1 VTIEFNKSLVAE
13 FLTALVESRIKDAMD
28 LVHEDCYY
36 WVIGDKALFPF
47 AGEYN
52 KEELENIMS
61 GSLDVH
67 DGKEAMQ
74 PTSDI
79 IGMTAEGN
87 RIAVETVAH
96 VPLQDGG
103 VYNQTYH
110 WLFEVKDQK
119 ISVIKEYLDTI
130 KAMNAF
136 GGIADRPVYSH
147 ELPDSRG

>member
-1 VTIEFNKSLVAE
+1 MTIEFNKRLVTE
-13 FLTALVESRIKDAMD
+13 FLTALLESRIKDAMD

-67 DGKEAMQ
+67 DDEGGAPQ
-74 PTSDI
+74 PTMEI

-87 RIAVETVAH
+87 RVAVETLVH

-103 VYNQTYH
+103 MYNQTYH
-110 WLFEVKDQK
+110 WLFEVEDQRL
-119 ISVIKEYLDTI
+119 SVIKEYLDTI

-136 GGIADRPVYSH
+136 GAIADNLVY
-147 ELPDSRG
+147 RQ

>member
-1 VTIEFNKSLVAE
+1 MTIEFNKGLVTE

-52 KEELENIMS
+52 KEELERIMS

-67 DGKEAMQ
+67 DDKGMQ
-74 PTSDI
+74 PSNDI
-79 IGMTAEGN
+79 VGITAEGN
-87 RIAVETVAH
+87 RVAVETVVH

-110 WLFEVKDQK
+110 WLFEVNDRK

-136 GGIADRPVYSH
+136 GTIAERPVYCH
-147 ELPDSRG
+147 ESSDSRR